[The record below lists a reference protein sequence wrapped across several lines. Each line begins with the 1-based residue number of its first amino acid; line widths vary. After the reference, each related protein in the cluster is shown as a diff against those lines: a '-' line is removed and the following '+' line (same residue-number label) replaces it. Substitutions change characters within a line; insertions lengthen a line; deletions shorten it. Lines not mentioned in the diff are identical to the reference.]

1 MRRLAATLLLCMCML
16 PGLLSAAGGG
26 GTPAAGGI
34 VPPDSLRSLYL
45 YTDALKRLLI
55 DRDTAGARTLC
66 HEALRCDS
74 ACAPASYTLAANGM
88 YDSNDEAVALAGRA
102 YRSDTTNKWYGRL
115 YGQTLIYAERYGDAL
130 DIFRRLLRDDPRE
143 PDNYRLVAALYEQVE
158 RPYSALATLDSAEVR
173 FGRTP
178 LLSTMK
184 RQLLIAT
191 RQLDKAVDEARAVAE
206 EIPYEAEH
214 HTVLANLYGLQG
226 NDSLARAEFDRAL
239 EIDSTDVQT
248 LMSLADF
255 YNTRRDYAGLLSAT
269 RRIFE
274 TDALSIDE
282 MVRRF
287 GQLTSDLRF
296 YREYYAQINSLASTL
311 IIRHPDDPRIVRLYA
326 DHLIASGELEEALA
340 LYKLR
345 TADRPPVKSYFRAV
359 AEIEN
364 YLQRPDSVQ
373 KYVTQAIALFPDDPD
388 FRIFRGHALSYADHH
403 ERAVKAYREA
413 LRYVASDSLRSAVW
427 GFIGDAYHEAG
438 MTRKCFAAY
447 EKSLRYRS
455 DNVLVLNNY
464 AYFLAEKGG
473 DLEKALV
480 MASRVTALT
489 DNEPTYLDTEAWI
502 LFRLGRAAEAKK
514 IMQQAI
520 ALDRTNSPVLLL
532 HYGDILEALDE
543 RFMAEFYW
551 RKALENG
558 ADPQEVD
565 RRIRA
570 RSEADGNAAE
580 KKGAA
585 EKRPGREGRSK

>member
-16 PGLLSAAGGG
+16 PGLLSAASGG

-178 LLSTMK
+178 VLSTMK

-191 RQLDKAVDEARAVAE
+191 RQLDKAVDEARAVDE
-206 EIPYEAEH
+206 EIPYEAEP

-255 YNTRRDYAGLLSAT
+255 YNTRHDYAGLLSAT

-274 TDALSIDE
+274 TDALTIDE

-345 TADRPPVKSYFRAV
+345 SADRPPVKGYFRAV

-388 FRIFRGHALSYADHH
+388 FRIFRGHALSYAKHH

-413 LRYVASDSLRSAVW
+413 LRYVAGDSLRSAVW

-558 ADPQEVD
+558 VDPQEVD

-570 RSEADGNAAE
+570 RSEAAGNAAE

>member
-16 PGLLSAAGGG
+16 PGLLSAASGG

-178 LLSTMK
+178 VLSTMK

-255 YNTRRDYAGLLSAT
+255 YNTRHDYAGLLSAT

-274 TDALSIDE
+274 TDALTIDE

-345 TADRPPVKSYFRAV
+345 SADRPPVKGYFRAV

-403 ERAVKAYREA
+403 KRAVKAYREA
-413 LRYVASDSLRSAVW
+413 LRYVAGDSLRSAVW

-438 MTRKCFAAY
+438 MTRKCFSAY

-558 ADPQEVD
+558 AAPQEVD

-570 RSEADGNAAE
+570 RSEAAGNAAE

>member
-178 LLSTMK
+178 VLSTMK

-226 NDSLARAEFDRAL
+226 NDSLARTEFDRAL

-255 YNTRRDYAGLLSAT
+255 YNTRHDYAGLLSAT

-274 TDALSIDE
+274 TDALTIDE

-345 TADRPPVKSYFRAV
+345 TADRPPVKGYFRAV

-388 FRIFRGHALSYADHH
+388 FRIFRGHALSYAKHH

-413 LRYVASDSLRSAVW
+413 LRYVAGDSLRSAVW

-551 RKALENG
+551 RKALENR

-570 RSEADGNAAE
+570 RSEAAGNAAE

>member
-178 LLSTMK
+178 VLSTMK

-255 YNTRRDYAGLLSAT
+255 YNTRHDYAGLLSAT

-274 TDALSIDE
+274 TDALTIDE

-345 TADRPPVKSYFRAV
+345 SADRPPVKGYFRAV

-388 FRIFRGHALSYADHH
+388 FRIFRGHALSYAKHH

-413 LRYVASDSLRSAVW
+413 LRYVAGDSLRSAVW

-558 ADPQEVD
+558 VDPQEVD

-570 RSEADGNAAE
+570 RSEAAGNAAE

>member
-55 DRDTAGARTLC
+55 DRDTAGAHTLC

-178 LLSTMK
+178 VLSTMK

-255 YNTRRDYAGLLSAT
+255 YNTRHDYAGLLSAT

-274 TDALSIDE
+274 TDALTIDE

-345 TADRPPVKSYFRAV
+345 SADRPPVKGYFRAV

-388 FRIFRGHALSYADHH
+388 FRIFRGHALSYAKHH

-413 LRYVASDSLRSAVW
+413 LRYVAGDSLRSAVW

-558 ADPQEVD
+558 VDPQEVD

-570 RSEADGNAAE
+570 RSEAAGNAAE

>member
-16 PGLLSAAGGG
+16 PGLLSAASGG

-178 LLSTMK
+178 VLSTMK

-255 YNTRRDYAGLLSAT
+255 YNTRHDYAGLLSAT

-274 TDALSIDE
+274 TDALTIDE

-345 TADRPPVKSYFRAV
+345 SADRPPVKGYFRAV

-388 FRIFRGHALSYADHH
+388 FRIFRGHALSYAKHH

-413 LRYVASDSLRSAVW
+413 LRYVAGDSLRSAVW
-427 GFIGDAYHEAG
+427 GFIGDAYYEAG

-532 HYGDILEALDE
+532 HYGDILEALDDIYGDAQGARNRRSAE
-543 RFMAEFYW
+543 RCE
-551 RKALENG
+551 
-558 ADPQEVD
+558 DQT
-565 RRIRA
+565 
-570 RSEADGNAAE
+570 
-580 KKGAA
+580 
-585 EKRPGREGRSK
+585 PGPVKNLL

>member
-1 MRRLAATLLLCMCML
+1 MRQRAATLLLCMLLCMF
-16 PGLLSAAGGG
+16 PGAFTAHGEQPR
-26 GTPAAGGI
+26 GTTP
-34 VPPDSLRSLYL
+34 PPDSLRSFYL

-55 DRDTAGARTLC
+55 ERDSTRARELC
-66 HEALRCDS
+66 REALKSDS
-74 ACAPASYTLAANGM
+74 TCAPAYYTLAVNGL
-88 YDSNDEAVALAGRA
+88 YDTPGEGVELARRA
-102 YRSDTTNKWYGRL
+102 WGLDTTNKWYARL
-115 YGQTLIYAERYGDAL
+115 YGQTLIYDNRFGEAL
-130 DIFRRLLRDDPRE
+130 DIYRRLLRDDPRE

-178 LLSTMK
+178 VLSTMK

-214 HTVLANLYGLQG
+214 HAVLANLYGLQG
-226 NDSLARAEFDRAL
+226 KDSFARAEFDRAL
-239 EIDSTDVQT
+239 EIDSTDIRT
-248 LMSLADF
+248 LMTLADF
-255 YNTRRDYAGLLSAT
+255 CNSRRDYIGLLAAT
-269 RRIFE
+269 RRIFD
-274 TDALSIDE
+274 TDALTVDE
-282 MVRRF
+282 KVRRF

-388 FRIFRGHALSYADHH
+388 FRIFRGHALSYAKHH

-413 LRYVASDSLRSAVW
+413 LRYVAGDSLRSAVW

-570 RSEADGNAAE
+570 RSEAAGNAAE

>member
-1 MRRLAATLLLCMCML
+1 MKRLTATTVLCLLLF
-16 PGLLSAAGGG
+16 SAAFVTGKG
-26 GTPAAGGI
+26 PSAA
-34 VPPDSLRSLYL
+34 PEYPDSLRSVWL
-45 YTDALKRLLI
+45 YTEGIKQQTITGDTLRARKLFAEAIR
-55 DRDTAGARTLC
+55 RD
-66 HEALRCDS
+66 S
-74 ACAPASYTLAANGM
+74 NYAPAYFELVSNGM
-88 YDSNDEAVALAGRA
+88 YASPEEAIELAGRA
-102 YRSDTTNKWYGRL
+102 YRLDTANKWYHQF
-115 YGQTLIYAERYGDAL
+115 YGQTLVFAGEYDRAVPVYRSLINR
-130 DIFRRLLRDDPRE
+130 FPKE
-143 PDNYRLVAALYEQVE
+143 PDFYRILAALYEQTRQPAEAV
-158 RPYSALATLDSAEVR
+158 ALLDSAEVR
-173 FGRTP
+173 FGRIP
-178 LLSTMK
+178 VLNSMK
-184 RQLLIAT
+184 RRLLVAT
-191 RQLDKAVDEARAVAE
+191 GQIGRALDEARQEAAAT
-206 EIPYEAEH
+206 PYEPEPHVA
-214 HTVLANLYGLQG
+214 LANLYAADGR
-226 NDSLARAEFDRAL
+226 DSLARAEFDEAL
-239 EIDSTDVQT
+239 RIDSTNLAT

-255 YNTRRDYAGLLSAT
+255 YNTRHDYAGLLSAT

-274 TDALSIDE
+274 TDALTIDE

-388 FRIFRGHALSYADHH
+388 FRIFRGHALSYAKHH

-413 LRYVASDSLRSAVW
+413 LRYVAGDSLRSAVW

-438 MTRKCFAAY
+438 MTRKCFSAY

-570 RSEADGNAAE
+570 RSEADGNS
-580 KKGAA
+580 A
-585 EKRPGREGRSK
+585 EKRSGREGRSK

>member
-16 PGLLSAAGGG
+16 PGLLSAASGG

-88 YDSNDEAVALAGRA
+88 YDSKDEAVALAGRA

-178 LLSTMK
+178 VLSTMK

-255 YNTRRDYAGLLSAT
+255 YNTRHDYAGLLSAT

-274 TDALSIDE
+274 TDALTIDE

-345 TADRPPVKSYFRAV
+345 SADRPPVKGYFRAV

-388 FRIFRGHALSYADHH
+388 FRIFRGHALSYAKHH

-413 LRYVASDSLRSAVW
+413 LRYVAGDSLRSAVW

-558 ADPQEVD
+558 VDPQEVD

-570 RSEADGNAAE
+570 RSEAAGNAAE

>member
-16 PGLLSAAGGG
+16 PGLLSAASGG

-178 LLSTMK
+178 VLSTMK

-255 YNTRRDYAGLLSAT
+255 YNTRHDYAGLLSAT

-274 TDALSIDE
+274 TDALTIDE

-345 TADRPPVKSYFRAV
+345 SADRPPVKGYFRAV

-388 FRIFRGHALSYADHH
+388 FRIFRGHALSYAKHH

-413 LRYVASDSLRSAVW
+413 LRYVAGDSLRSAVW
-427 GFIGDAYHEAG
+427 GFIGDAYYEAG

-543 RFMAEFYW
+543 RFMAEFSW

-570 RSEADGNAAE
+570 RSEAAGN
-580 KKGAA
+580 AA